1 LNCGSN
7 PDVRLWPRLRAWVF
21 LLALS
26 AFAAC
31 SSQYPLETLS
41 KRADYQFANANSL
54 QVALCLQ
61 SNLQSLS
68 LAMSEQPAWHTVTL
82 SSDDSPQTMIAV
94 VQSGADVLGELQLG
108 HGLITGGLEQSIL
121 SLVNLAAQACGGTLS
136 S

>member
-1 LNCGSN
+1 
-7 PDVRLWPRLRAWVF
+7 
-21 LLALS
+21 
-26 AFAAC
+26 
-31 SSQYPLETLS
+31 
-41 KRADYQFANANSL
+41 
-54 QVALCLQ
+54 
-61 SNLQSLS
+61 
-68 LAMSEQPAWHTVTL
+68 MSEQPAWHTVTL